1 MASLRVETVRR
12 TKRAGSPM
20 IKYDG
25 YDEAIIG
32 PAYIWR
38 DNTTVGVLVY
48 DAEKIREILMR
59 DGMTAEEAR
68 EFIEF
73 NIEGGYLGIET
84 PVLVWPY
91 DIWDEE

>member
-1 MASLRVETVRR
+1 
-12 TKRAGSPM
+12 M

-32 PAYIWR
+32 PAYIHR
-38 DNTTVGVLVY
+38 DHQLVHVLVY

-73 NIEGGYLGIET
+73 NIEGGYLGVET
-84 PVLVWPY
+84 PVLVWPD
-91 DIWDEE
+91 DIWDESDEE

>member
-1 MASLRVETVRR
+1 
-12 TKRAGSPM
+12 M

-38 DNTTVGVLVY
+38 DQTRVNVLVY
-48 DAEKIREILMR
+48 DAEKMREILMR
-59 DGMTAEEAR
+59 RDGMSSEEAR

-73 NIEGGYLGIET
+73 NIEDGYLGPET
-84 PVLVWPY
+84 PVLVWPE
-91 DIWDEE
+91 DEWDLE